1 MKTRNGFVSN
11 SSSAS
16 FIIHWRM
23 RTMGE
28 ETNIQKALSNLYEL
42 YNYDEEKKD
51 FVWDEYNE
59 EFKDR
64 FEGVMKRTK
73 QNADGSFTTDEFI
86 GMLNDYDDFGKNVQS
101 LVFALVA
108 NDCFE
113 IIDAR
118 VDRSG

>member
-28 ETNIQKALSNLYEL
+28 ETNIQQALSNLYEL

-64 FEGVMKRTK
+64 FEGALKRTK

-86 GMLNDYDDFGKNVQS
+86 GMLNDYDDFGECIQS

-118 VDRSG
+118 VERTG